1 MSTRGYQFRCYCWRN
16 GGKLC
21 AVCVKRSK
29 TGGT

>member
-29 TGGT
+29 S